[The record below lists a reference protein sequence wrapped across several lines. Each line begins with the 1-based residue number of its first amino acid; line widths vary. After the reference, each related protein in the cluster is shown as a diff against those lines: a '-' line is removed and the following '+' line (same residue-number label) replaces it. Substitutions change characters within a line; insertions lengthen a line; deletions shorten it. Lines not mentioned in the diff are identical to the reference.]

1 MAAREGSGQG
11 LRAWRLGKQVL
22 RQESLADKVRCTAA
36 LWHHLLLT
44 ATYRPSNG
52 EAMIEGQRLFHALQA
67 SKSGRRP

>member
-1 MAAREGSGQG
+1 M
-11 LRAWRLGKQVL
+11 QVL

-44 ATYRPSNG
+44 ATYRPGNG

-67 SKSGRRP
+67 SKARTRP